1 MFTKH
6 HLITTTGANAN
17 EARRVLSRAHE
28 DAFDPGLLDGRC
40 VANLFFEDSTRTR
53 VSFTIAAQQLGAQ
66 VVDLSSKGS
75 SVSKGESLI
84 DTAWTIESMGV
95 DAIVIRSSQS
105 GSSALVAEHVD
116 VPVINAGDGTH
127 QHPTQALADALT
139 IGRSLSL
146 TQTWDF
152 SGLRVAIVG
161 DVVSSRVARS
171 NVGLLSA
178 LGAKVTL
185 VGPPMMVPRSLE
197 TLGCDVCHD
206 LDSIV
211 DQVDVMMMLRIQF
224 ERGGGAKLAST
235 REYAHSY
242 GLSLARSKRMK
253 KDAIVM
259 HPGPMNRGV
268 EIAGEVADGARS
280 VIRDQVSHGV
290 LVRQAALEHS
300 MTIGR
305 TAHK

>member
-6 HLITTTGANAN
+6 HLITTRGASAQ
-17 EARRVLSRAHE
+17 EARQVLSRAHE
-28 DAFDPGLLDGRC
+28 DSFDPGLLDGCC

-53 VSFTIAAQQLGAQ
+53 VSFTIATQQLGGR

-95 DAIVIRSSQS
+95 DAIVVRSSQS
-105 GSSALVAEHVD
+105 GSAALIADHVD

-146 TQTWDF
+146 TGAWDF
-152 SGLRVAIVG
+152 SGVSVAIVG

-171 NVGLLSA
+171 NVGLLCA
-178 LGAKVTL
+178 LGAQVTL
-185 VGPPMMVPRSLE
+185 VGPPMMVPHSLE
-197 TLGCDVCHD
+197 ALGCDVCHD
-206 LDSIV
+206 LDSVV
-211 DQVDVMMMLRIQF
+211 DQLDVMMMLRIQF
-224 ERGGGAKLAST
+224 ERGSGAKLAST

-242 GLSLARSKRMK
+242 GLSIARSARLN

-280 VIRDQVSHGV
+280 VIREQVSHGV
-290 LVRQAALEHS
+290 LVRQAVLERS
-300 MTIGR
+300 MTILCG
-305 TAHK
+305 